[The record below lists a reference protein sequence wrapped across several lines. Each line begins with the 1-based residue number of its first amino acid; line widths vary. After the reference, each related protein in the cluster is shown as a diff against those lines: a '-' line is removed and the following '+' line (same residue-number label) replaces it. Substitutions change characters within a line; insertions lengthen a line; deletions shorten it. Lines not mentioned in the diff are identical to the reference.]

1 MQVNFGEWSR
11 ESKKGNMNRAWM
23 GRTKK
28 LGCEW
33 VRQKKIK
40 LLKAVSSGDK
50 VEQSAG
56 AGET

>member
-11 ESKKGNMNRAWM
+11 ESKKGDMNRAWM
-23 GRTKK
+23 GRTKSW
-28 LGCEW
+28 G
-33 VRQKKIK
+33 VNGSGKKKKK

>member
-1 MQVNFGEWSR
+1 
-11 ESKKGNMNRAWM
+11 M
-23 GRTKK
+23 GQAK
-28 LGCEW
+28 
-33 VRQKKIK
+33 KKIK